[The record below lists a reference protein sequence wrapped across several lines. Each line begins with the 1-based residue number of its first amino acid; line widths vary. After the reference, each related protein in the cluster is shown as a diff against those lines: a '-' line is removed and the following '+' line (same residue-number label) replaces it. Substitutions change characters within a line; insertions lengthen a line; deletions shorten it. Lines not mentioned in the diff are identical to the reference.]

1 MAERPLEHARDLF
14 IRYDGSS
21 FYMSRDGADIQ
32 YQRYAVPNELEQ
44 KWLEEITTN
53 KLDMLGTPGNWR
65 VVHFYGAT
73 ATLAT
78 CVN

>member
-1 MAERPLEHARDLF
+1 
-14 IRYDGSS
+14 
-21 FYMSRDGADIQ
+21 MSRDGADNQ

-44 KWLEEITTN
+44 KWLEEITTS